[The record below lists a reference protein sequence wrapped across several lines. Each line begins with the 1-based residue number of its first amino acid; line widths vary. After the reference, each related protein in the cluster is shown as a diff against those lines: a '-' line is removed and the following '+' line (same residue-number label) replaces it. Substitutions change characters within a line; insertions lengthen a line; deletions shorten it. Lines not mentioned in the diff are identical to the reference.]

1 MPFMALRH
9 AGHANLERVSSASA
23 SHGCSDRINRVP
35 PSKHRPSH
43 NYVPTVSCPSP
54 VLFFAVAA
62 ELCQLA
68 CMREAIPYQ
77 FHVPTPTL
85 SHPLSTHP
93 HLDLN
98 HARSSSKFELH
109 PATTLLRPITALTMA
124 SPILNVSSRISCTTS
139 AA

>member
-1 MPFMALRH
+1 MPFMALRRV
-9 AGHANLERVSSASA
+9 GHTDLERVSSASA
-23 SHGCSDRINRVP
+23 GHGRSGCVNHIW
-35 PSKHRPSH
+35 PSKQRPSLD
-43 NYVPTVSCPSP
+43 YVPTVSCPSP

-109 PATTLLRPITALTMA
+109 PATMLLRPITALTMA
-124 SPILNVSSRISCTTS
+124 SPLLNMLSQISCTTS
-139 AA
+139 TT